1 MFGLFLTG
9 ACLTFVL
16 IFIQLVSL
24 YSRWWS
30 FALMVLNFLNAVFIT
45 VAAVVATA
53 MFVLMQ
59 TKLQGQ
65 NSVQIEARIG
75 NTMFA
80 LMWIASAF
88 AIFAFVIQLCLLCCC
103 ASRRD
108 VRRGKKRGS
117 RKAYAA

>member
-1 MFGLFLTG
+1 
-9 ACLTFVL
+9 
-16 IFIQLVSL
+16 
-24 YSRWWS
+24 
-30 FALMVLNFLNAVFIT
+30 MVLNFLNAVFIT
-45 VAAVVATA
+45 VASVVATA

-65 NSVQIEARIG
+65 NSVQIEAHIG

-88 AIFAFVIQLCLLCCC
+88 AIFAFVVQLSLLCCC

-117 RKAYAA
+117 RKAYEA